1 MISTFESKMQY
12 LPAYSVDGDVKL
24 LLLLLLASVDE
35 IATVESIF
43 DIVVL
48 PIDDDCV
55 YEGTAD
61 VA

>member
-1 MISTFESKMQY
+1 MHY
-12 LPAYSVDGDVKL
+12 LPAYSVDDDVKSL

-35 IATVESIF
+35 IATVELVF